1 MLLSPELPPLSPSLV
16 KEAGSTL
23 VVTGIKLL
31 PVLVR
36 WTVDPDSTLVIVVT
50 TWESELE
57 VIRVLD
63 AVVVLVSV
71 EVVSEEEVL
80 DSEEL
85 VGVRVEVLVTT
96 VTLGDDVGGSVIVE
110 EVVTTESEEVSL
122 LVAELVVSLVGVAVE
137 SVAESVE
144 SLEPEPPVFKETL

>member
-1 MLLSPELPPLSPSLV
+1 M
-16 KEAGSTL
+16 
-23 VVTGIKLL
+23 TGTKLL

-36 WTVDPDSTLVIVVT
+36 WTVVPESTLVIVVT
-50 TWESELE
+50 TWESELD

-71 EVVSEEEVL
+71 EVSSVEGVL

-96 VTLGDDVGGSVIVE
+96 VTLGEDDGGRVIVE
-110 EVVTTESEEVSL
+110 EVVMTLSEDVSL
-122 LVAELVVSLVGVAVE
+122 DVAELVVSLVGVAVE

-144 SLEPEPPVFKETL
+144 SLEPEPPVVKDTL